1 MAPQLRKLRRAASVT
16 ERTRRRA
23 TPVRERA
30 RAWRRASAFARG
42 FGGPPEPWRRWSAL
56 RGGAA
61 LATTLLLVLAWPDA
75 AVAANDEQPQ
85 LTGSWVLNKD
95 LSADPAGTL
104 EAPRPRGGGRM
115 PIGGQGGGI
124 GGPVGGGVGGPIIGG
139 RGGGFERPDPD
150 ESARM
155 REALRMLLDSPEQI
169 IITTQNRT
177 VVITSRDGRVQHLRA
192 DGKKVDETT
201 DGGLRLERK
210 TKWDDDELVSEFKVK
225 DSGGGKVKQ
234 TWKRDGARLVV
245 TSEIESPRAAEPLIV
260 RRVYDPEEGS

>member
-1 MAPQLRKLRRAASVT
+1 M
-16 ERTRRRA
+16 
-23 TPVRERA
+23 
-30 RAWRRASAFARG
+30 WRRASALRVHLAALTTLTLLAS
-42 FGGPPEPWRRWSAL
+42 GGPVAR
-56 RGGAA
+56 AA
-61 LATTLLLVLAWPDA
+61 A
-75 AVAANDEQPQ
+75 ADDERPA

-95 LSADPAGTL
+95 LSSDPAGTL
-104 EAPRPRGGGRM
+104 EGPRRRGGRM

-139 RGGGFERPDPD
+139 RRGGFDETDPD

-155 REALRMLLDSPEQI
+155 RETLRMLLDAPGQM
-169 IITTQNRT
+169 IITTQDRA

-192 DGKKVDETT
+192 DGRKVEETT

-210 TKWDDDELVSEFKVK
+210 TRWDDDGLVSEFKVK

-245 TSEIESPRAAEPLIV
+245 TSEIHAPRASDPLIV
-260 RRVYDPEEGS
+260 RRVYDPES